1 MGGGLKIPPIPGLG
15 RGPSEFAGEPIARRV
30 ISSGMSNTNTQPDHV
45 ERLDHDPNP
54 PAVKSAVDAR
64 QGNIMGV
71 VRYVLFIS
79 IGLTLAGFLFAYLL
93 G

>member
-1 MGGGLKIPPIPGLG
+1 MTPQN
-15 RGPSEFAGEPIARRV
+15 A
-30 ISSGMSNTNTQPDHV
+30 NTHPDHV

-54 PAVKSAVDAR
+54 PAVKPAVEAR

-71 VRYVLFIS
+71 VRYVLIISVSLTVLGFI
-79 IGLTLAGFLFAYLL
+79 IAYAL

>member
-1 MGGGLKIPPIPGLG
+1 MSKTNYHP
-15 RGPSEFAGEPIARRV
+15 EPV
-30 ISSGMSNTNTQPDHV
+30 D
-45 ERLDHDPNP
+45 RLDHDPNP
-54 PAVKSAVDAR
+54 PAVKPAVEAR

-79 IGLTLAGFLFAYLL
+79 IGLTLAGFVIAYAL

>member
-1 MGGGLKIPPIPGLG
+1 
-15 RGPSEFAGEPIARRV
+15 
-30 ISSGMSNTNTQPDHV
+30 MSNTHPDHV

-54 PAVKSAVDAR
+54 PAVMPAVDAR

-71 VRYVLFIS
+71 VRYILIISVALTVLGFIV
-79 IGLTLAGFLFAYLL
+79 AYAL

>member
-1 MGGGLKIPPIPGLG
+1 MTPTHSK
-15 RGPSEFAGEPIARRV
+15 
-30 ISSGMSNTNTQPDHV
+30 THPDHV

-54 PAVKSAVDAR
+54 PAVKPAVEAR

-79 IGLTLAGFLFAYLL
+79 IALTLAGFLIAYLI